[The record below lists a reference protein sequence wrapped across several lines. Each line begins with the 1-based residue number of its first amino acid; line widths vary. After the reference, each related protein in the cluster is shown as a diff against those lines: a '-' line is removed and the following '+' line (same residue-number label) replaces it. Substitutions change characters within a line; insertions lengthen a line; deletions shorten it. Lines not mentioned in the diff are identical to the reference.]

1 MRLKRRNST
10 FQKIKE
16 ESGLEEGMI
25 VDNEGKTKKILRDP
39 RLRSDIVIIMSKP
52 DITARDGEKHD
63 VIIGKDEVANE
74 TTCNCFELLEGKDI
88 RTHFLG
94 RRDKISFYAWKM
106 QMIRVE
112 VVIREIAAGSC
123 LKRNPTITEG
133 TIFKPLVVELFFKNN
148 KLRDPFMLWNT
159 RKKVF
164 EIYKPDQPITPA
176 SYIRDL
182 LPNELSSRDDYI
194 LTLKEI
200 EEIRATASRVF
211 LILKEA
217 WEELGLTLFDMKIEF
232 GWSPKGELLLAD
244 VIDNDSWRLRKR
256 TKVLDK
262 DVYRDG
268 SQSLK
273 DVEENYVQVAELT
286 KLFKKPPLV

>member
-1 MRLKRRNST
+1 MT
-10 FQKIKE
+10 E
-16 ESGLEEGMI
+16 ELTVI
-25 VDNEGKTKKILRDP
+25 DEGKTKEIIRDS
-39 RLRSDIVIIMSKP
+39 RLRSDIVIIKSKP

-63 VIIGKDEVANE
+63 FMPGKDDAANE
-74 TTCNCFELLEGKDI
+74 TTCNCFELLEGKGI
-88 RTHFLG
+88 CTHFLG
-94 RRDKISFYAWKM
+94 HRDKVSFYAWKM
-106 QMIRVE
+106 QMLRVE
-112 VVIREIAAGSC
+112 VVIREIAVGSY
-123 LKRNPTITEG
+123 LKRNPTIAEG
-133 TIFKPLVVELFFKNN
+133 TVFKPLVVELFFKNN
-148 KLRDPFMLWNT
+148 KLRDPFMLWNE
-159 RKKVF
+159 KKKAF

-194 LTLKEI
+194 LTPKEI
-200 EEIRATASRVF
+200 EEIRATAGRVF

-244 VIDNDSWRLRKR
+244 VIDNDSWRLRKG

-268 SQSLK
+268 SQPLE
-273 DVEENYVQVAELT
+273 DVGENYAQVAKLT
-286 KLFKKPPLV
+286 KLFKKPPTI